1 MAPEVC
7 ASSSLWDSRTWGLED
22 LSLVDCL
29 LNWALSLQWFTLD
42 EVPRGKLHLRLEWLT
57 LVADASR
64 LDKVHT
70 GLSSLSLLL
79 LLMKS
84 LELSTLT
91 LAPVPLSEW
100 AWALSSLG
108 ALHSYQPA
116 HLLIMVP
123 RATWV

>member
-1 MAPEVC
+1 MPEEVC
-7 ASSSLWDSRTWGLED
+7 ASSSFWDSRTWGLED
-22 LSLVDCL
+22 LCLGDCL

-70 GLSSLSLLL
+70 SLSSLSLLL
-79 LLMKS
+79 LFTKS
-84 LELSTLT
+84 SELSTLT

-100 AWALSSLG
+100 
-108 ALHSYQPA
+108 
-116 HLLIMVP
+116 
-123 RATWV
+123 T